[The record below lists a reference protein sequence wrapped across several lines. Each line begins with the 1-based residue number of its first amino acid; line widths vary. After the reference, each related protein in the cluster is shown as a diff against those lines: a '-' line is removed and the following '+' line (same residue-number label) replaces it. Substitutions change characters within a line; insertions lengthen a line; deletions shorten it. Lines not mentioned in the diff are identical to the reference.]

1 MWTWIYYV
9 TITIMSLNICS
20 TVAIV
25 QMMATAGDV
34 EEEIRD
40 SREADNN
47 RATLND
53 IESGNGVTSEMTHR
67 KSRTMDIAF

>member
-1 MWTWIYYV
+1 MWTWIYYI

-34 EEEIRD
+34 QEELVD
-40 SREADNN
+40 KHVLNDN
-47 RATLND
+47 RADTVD
-53 IESGNGVTSEMTHR
+53 IESGGRDAMHHR
-67 KSRTMDIAF
+67 KSRANKIAF

>member
-1 MWTWIYYV
+1 MWTWIYYI

-34 EEEIRD
+34 QEELQDNRELRD
-40 SREADNN
+40 D
-47 RATLND
+47 RANVSD
-53 IESGNGVTSEMTHR
+53 IESGGRDAMHHR
-67 KSRTMDIAF
+67 KSRTSGIAF

>member
-34 EEEIRD
+34 QEELND
-40 SREADNN
+40 SREASKE
-47 RATLND
+47 RADLND
-53 IESGNGVTSEMTHR
+53 IESGNARMHHR
-67 KSRTMDIAF
+67 KSRPTDIAF